1 MSRLFK
7 ILVVCLVI
15 TFGIAAV
22 WHHSSGEEDL
32 PTALDKTLFE
42 EENVYLLLRGSQ
54 TKMGGYARE
63 YNRYGGLASHIAL
76 GFYTDSLRIYHVNT
90 RKSNPM
96 ITESLTSFVTAEE
109 KSYNYLSVWKLKG
122 MTPNK
127 LDSIQVAIDR
137 LLGQPIKFD
146 YKFNSNDENILYCS
160 EYIQKILQPVSPG
173 LFKDAF
179 YTKKVPKGHRFYL
192 KTDTLHYLPADFILG
207 NKQELDL
214 LFEWEL
220 AEQ

>member
-7 ILVVCLVI
+7 ILVVCLAVL
-15 TFGIAAV
+15 FGFAAV
-22 WHHSSGEEDL
+22 WQGSSREEDL
-32 PTALDKTLFE
+32 PTAVDSAVFQK
-42 EENVYLLLRGSQ
+42 ENIYLLLRGSQ

-76 GFYTDSLRIYHVNT
+76 GVYTDSLRIYHVNT

-96 ITESLTSFVTAEE
+96 ITESLTSFVTTEE

-127 LDSIQVAIDR
+127 LDSIQNAVNQ
-137 LLGQPIKFD
+137 LLNHEIKFD
-146 YKFNSNDENILYCS
+146 YKFNSNDENTLYCS
-160 EYIQKILQPVSPG
+160 EYIYKVLQPVSPA

-179 YTKKVPKGHRFYL
+179 YTKEVPRGHRFYL

-220 AEQ
+220 PTQ